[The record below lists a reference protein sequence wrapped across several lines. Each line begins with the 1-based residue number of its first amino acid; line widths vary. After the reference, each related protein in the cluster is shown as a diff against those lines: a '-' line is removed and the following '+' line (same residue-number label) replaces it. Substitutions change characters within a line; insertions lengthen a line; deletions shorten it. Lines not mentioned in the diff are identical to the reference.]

1 MSHRLPASPP
11 GDAIRSFVAFDI
23 DPAVRTALRALQTAF
38 LDTHADV
45 RWVRA
50 EGLHVTL
57 KFLGAV
63 EPARLEAVHTALVA
77 ALVDQPPLRLTVR
90 GLGAFPA
97 WHRARVVWVGLAGE
111 GLIELA
117 ACAERTLTGLGFPA
131 EGRPFTPHL
140 TIGRVNSPRGWPR
153 LEELIMARLQDNFG
167 DSCVDAV
174 TIYRS
179 TLQPGGA
186 VYTSLW
192 TIPLGGH
199 KGEPHDIGC

>member
-1 MSHRLPASPP
+1 MRHLYSAILATHVAIGSRASSP

-63 EPARLEAVHTALVA
+63 EPARLEVVHTALVA
-77 ALVDQPPLRLTVR
+77 ALADQPPLRLTVR

-97 WHRARVVWVGLAGE
+97 WRRARVVWVGLAGE

-153 LEELIMARLQDNFG
+153 LEELIDGPPAGQLWRQLRRCRHHLPQHAA
-167 DSCVDAV
+167 SLAV
-174 TIYRS
+174 QCTPRYGQFR
-179 TLQPGGA
+179 
-186 VYTSLW
+186 
-192 TIPLGGH
+192 
-199 KGEPHDIGC
+199 